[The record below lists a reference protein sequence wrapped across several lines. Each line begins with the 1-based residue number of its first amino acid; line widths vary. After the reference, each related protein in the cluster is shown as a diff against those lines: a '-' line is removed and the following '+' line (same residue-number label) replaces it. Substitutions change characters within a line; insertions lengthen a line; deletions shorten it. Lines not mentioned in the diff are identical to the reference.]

1 MNRKQRRAM
10 KKEFG
15 EDAANKMESVEKAI
29 SNMSN
34 TCSGCDAV
42 FNKDDKSSLDAW
54 RVSIDESGFDL
65 ICPLCAEKK
74 V

>member
-15 EDAANKMESVEKAI
+15 EEAVNKMESVEKAI

-34 TCSGCDAV
+34 KCSKCDAI
-42 FNKDDKSSLDAW
+42 FDKDDKSLLDAW
-54 RVSIDESGFDL
+54 RVSIDESGFKL
-65 ICPLCAEKK
+65 VCPSCVEKEA
-74 V
+74 

>member
-15 EDAANKMESVEKAI
+15 EEAANVMESVEKAI

-34 TCSGCDAV
+34 SCCKCNAS
-42 FNKDDKSSLDAW
+42 FDKNDQSQLDSW
-54 RVSIDESGFDL
+54 RVNITNEGMTL
-65 ICPLCAEKK
+65 ICGECFKA
-74 V
+74 